1 MTSIVKATEKDYKL
15 IMDIGAIA
23 VEEAHRE
30 SCSAEDMQTFLRNTY
45 NEIAIKEELKDSHNL
60 YHIIYYQDKA
70 IGFSKIILNYSHP
83 NIEQQNVTKLDRI
96 YILKE
101 YFDLKLGY
109 TLLQF
114 NIALAK
120 ENNQYGIWLFT
131 WVDNKRAVDFYIKT
145 GFTIIG
151 NHKFKV
157 TETHYNSHYQMLLV
171 LSS

>member
-1 MTSIVKATEKDYKL
+1 
-15 IMDIGAIA
+15 MDIGAVA

-30 SCSAEDMQTFLRNTY
+30 SCSTEDMQTFLRNNY
-45 NEIAIKEELKDSHNL
+45 NEVAIKAELNDSNNL
-60 YHIIYYQDKA
+60 YHIIYYQNKA
-70 IGFSKIILNYSHP
+70 IGFSKIILNYSNP
-83 NIEQQNVTKLDRI
+83 NIEQKNVTKLDRI

-114 NIALAK
+114 NIELAK
-120 ENNQYGIWLFT
+120 ENNQCGIWLFT

-157 TETHYNSHYQMLLV
+157 TETHYNAHYQMLLV

>member
-1 MTSIVKATEKDYKL
+1 MTTILKATEKDYEL
-15 IMDIGAIA
+15 IMNIGAVA

-30 SCSAEDMQTFLRNTY
+30 SCSTEDMQTFLRNTY
-45 NEIAIKEELKDSHNL
+45 NEVAIKEELNDSNNL

-70 IGFSKIILNYSHP
+70 IGFSKIILNYAHP

-101 YFDLKLGY
+101 YFDLKLGF

-114 NIALAK
+114 NIELAK
-120 ENNQYGIWLFT
+120 KNNQFGIWLFT
-131 WVDNKRAVDFYIKT
+131 WVGNKRAVDFYIKT
-145 GFTIIG
+145 GFTNIG

>member
-1 MTSIVKATEKDYKL
+1 MTTILKATEKDYEL
-15 IMDIGAIA
+15 IMNIGAVA

-30 SCSAEDMQTFLRNTY
+30 SCSTEDMQTFLRNTY
-45 NEIAIKEELKDSHNL
+45 NEVAIKEELNDSNNL

-70 IGFSKIILNYSHP
+70 IGFSKIILNYAHP

-101 YFDLKLGY
+101 YFDLKLGF

-114 NIALAK
+114 NIELAK
-120 ENNQYGIWLFT
+120 KNNQFGIWLFT
-131 WVDNKRAVDFYIKT
+131 WVGNKRAVDFYIKT
-145 GFTIIG
+145 GFAIIG

-157 TETHYNSHYQMLLV
+157 TETHYNTHYQMLLV